1 MHLDSSNSVSERIQ
15 NLLLHSFGPSGR
27 MKHLRYPLAIKALD
41 KKKKR
46 EKKKIKGT
54 NVIFEPMKK
63 ILVVK
68 QMRSLLT

>member
-1 MHLDSSNSVSERIQ
+1 M
-15 NLLLHSFGPSGR
+15 
-27 MKHLRYPLAIKALD
+27 AIKALD